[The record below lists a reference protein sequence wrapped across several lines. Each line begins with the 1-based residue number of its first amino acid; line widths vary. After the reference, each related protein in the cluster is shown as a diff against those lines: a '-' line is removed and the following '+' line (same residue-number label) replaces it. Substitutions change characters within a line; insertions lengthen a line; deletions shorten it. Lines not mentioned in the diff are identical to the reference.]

1 MPNVNDST
9 NSAQLQASC
18 FPDRSREEL
27 LSRQPSGI
35 DGATLSAAGEI
46 VEAVRRGGLT
56 ALRAQAE
63 RWGDVA
69 PGAPLLLE
77 RSALLAALERLPKDQ
92 RELLE
97 RTAQRIRTFALAQK
111 ACLQPLD
118 LAVPGG
124 RAGHDL
130 VPLER
135 VGCYAPGGRFPLPS
149 TVLMTAL
156 VAKAAGVEHV
166 TVASPRPPDLVL
178 AAAALADA
186 DAFLAVGGAQAIAAL
201 AYGVEGL
208 EPVDFIC
215 GPGNRFVTAAKQLV
229 FGRMGIDA
237 LAGPSELL
245 VIADD
250 SADPGLVAAD
260 LLAQAEHDPDAWPV
274 LITTDAALLE
284 AVRRTIAAQLEPLA
298 GDSSTTADPSRDAK
312 AIPATT
318 SALSRERIA
327 STAPLSNGA
336 PAPRASAGA
345 QDPSAANRAIARQS
359 LAQGGAIVVPTLSAA
374 AELANRLAPEHLALF
389 VRDPRQLAASIR
401 HAGALFLGQ
410 NSSEVFGDYGF
421 GPNHV
426 LPTGQSA
433 RHRGGLSV
441 FDFLR
446 ARTWLASDSNQPG
459 LTWQPDTTA
468 LADLEGLHFHA
479 SASRV
484 RDERP
489 GAD

>member
-1 MPNVNDST
+1 MPNASDFT
-9 NSAQLQASC
+9 NSAQTQASC
-18 FPDRSREEL
+18 FPYRSREEL
-27 LSRQPSGI
+27 LARQPSGI
-35 DGATLSAAGEI
+35 DAATLSAAGEI
-46 VEAVRRGGLT
+46 VAAVRHSGLA

-77 RSALLAALERLPKDQ
+77 RSALVAALERLPRDQ

-118 LAVPGG
+118 MAVAGG
-124 RAGHDL
+124 RAGHEL

-178 AAAALADA
+178 AAAALAGA
-186 DAFLAVGGAQAIAAL
+186 DAFLVAGGAQAIAAL

-229 FGRMGIDA
+229 FGRVGIDA

-250 SADPGLVAAD
+250 SADPRLVAAD

-284 AVRRTIAAQLEPLA
+284 AVRSTIATQLDPLPR
-298 GDSSTTADPSRDAK
+298 DDSTTADPSRDAK
-312 AIPATT
+312 AVPATT
-318 SALSRERIA
+318 SSLSCERIS
-327 STAPLSNGA
+327 STAPVFNLA
-336 PAPRASAGA
+336 PAPCASDSA

-359 LAQGGAIVVPTLSAA
+359 LARGGAIVVPTLNAA

-389 VRDPRQLAASIR
+389 VRYPRELAASIR

-410 NSSEVFGDYGF
+410 SSSEVFGDYGF

-446 ARTWLASDSNQPG
+446 PRTWLTAECNDSAQSA
-459 LTWQPDTTA
+459 QMDTNT
-468 LADLEGLHFHA
+468 LAQLEGLHFHA
-479 SASRV
+479 LASALRMVSRL
-484 RDERP
+484 
-489 GAD
+489 A